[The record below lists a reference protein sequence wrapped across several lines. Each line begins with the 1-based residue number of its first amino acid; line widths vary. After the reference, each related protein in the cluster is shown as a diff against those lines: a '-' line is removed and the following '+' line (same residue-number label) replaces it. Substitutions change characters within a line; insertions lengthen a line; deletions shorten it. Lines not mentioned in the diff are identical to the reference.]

1 MNALSE
7 RSAVFVGCARNC
19 AAHLGRVLQ
28 NIERM
33 AQLYA
38 KAAFIFVENDSQ
50 DTTKARLQEW
60 LASRPNALLLQLDGL
75 AATEAR
81 RTARLATARN
91 SYLAHLNSSPYALYD
106 DLIVVDFDDVNSVPI
121 DLDAFAAAAEFLRS
135 DDRTVAVFA
144 NSKPVYFD
152 IWALRHPTWC
162 PDDCW
167 SEVRAARDI
176 PPPAAGYRFVH
187 ARQVEIEPDRPP
199 IEVSSAFG
207 GLGIYRLAKV
217 LPHRYDG
224 TTSGGGEICEHVSL
238 NVALSRNGRLFIFPR
253 LQNLAPP
260 EHIRGRDSSS
270 DRSIARRAKVIV
282 WMPVFNESRHLRAAI
297 DSVLSQTYADFR
309 LVVSDNFST
318 DESSDIIDAAMR
330 RDPRVSRTSPP
341 GHVAS
346 LEHNRYIQDQ
356 ILDTST
362 ERFSIFI
369 GGHDVWHKELLKCLV
384 ERAVREAQPS
394 IVYTD
399 SFEINDLGKVTKQ
412 YFGFVHAKEIMRP
425 FIPQHVL
432 MGLTHNIVWGG
443 LWTEET
449 RKKVRMR
456 HACSAIDHLM
466 VAEAALHGSIV
477 YQPGS
482 AVLLR
487 AANYSGYSDYA
498 KKHIPEPIRK
508 RPILDFLNQLE
519 WCDHLIEQA
528 VQGTPLSADGPKSI
542 LKASLLSSYIL
553 RYQDTL
559 TGFEGGPEQFFGH
572 PLFQAIVASS
582 QFSAS
587 KLGELIQSRA

>member
-19 AAHLGRVLQ
+19 AAHLDGVLQ

-33 AQLYA
+33 ASLYA

-50 DTTKARLQEW
+50 DVTKARLQEW
-60 LASRPNALLLQLDGL
+60 LASRSSAVLLQLDGL

-91 SYLAHLNSSPYALYD
+91 SYLAHLGSSPYALYD
-106 DLIVVDFDDVNSVPI
+106 DLVVLDFDDVNSLPI
-121 DLDAFAAAAEFLRS
+121 DLDAFAAAADFLRS
-135 DDRTVAVFA
+135 DDQTVAVFA

-152 IWALRHPTWC
+152 VWALRHPTWC
-162 PDDCW
+162 PNDCW
-167 SEVRAARDI
+167 SEVRSARDM
-176 PPPAAGYRFVH
+176 PPPAAVHRFVYS
-187 ARQVEIEPDRPP
+187 RQIEIEPNRPP
-199 IEVSSAFG
+199 VEVSSAFG
-207 GLGIYRLAKV
+207 GLGIYRLAKT

-224 TTSGGGEICEHVSL
+224 TSSSGIEICEHVSL
-238 NVALSRNGRLFIFPR
+238 NAALSRGGRLFIFPG
-253 LQNLAPP
+253 LQNSAPQ
-260 EHIRGRDSSS
+260 EHIHKPGSSY
-270 DRSIARRAKVIV
+270 DRSIGPRAKVII
-282 WMPVFNESRHLRAAI
+282 WMPVFNEARHLRAAI

-318 DESSDIIDAAMR
+318 DASSDIIDAAMR
-330 RDPRVSRTSPP
+330 KDPRVSRTSPP
-341 GHVAS
+341 SHVAS
-346 LEHNRYIQDQ
+346 LEHNRYIQNQ
-356 ILDTST
+356 ILDPST

-369 GGHDVWHKELLKCLV
+369 GGHDLWHRELLRCLV
-384 ERAVREAQPS
+384 ERAVREARPS

-399 SFEINDLGKVTKQ
+399 SFEIDDLEKITRQ
-412 YFGFVHAKEIMRP
+412 YFGFVQAKEIMRP

-482 AVLLR
+482 AVFLR

-498 KKHIPEPIRK
+498 KKHIPEPIRR

-519 WCDHLIEQA
+519 WCDYLIEQA
-528 VQGTPLSADGPKSI
+528 VQGTPLGAEAPKSM

-587 KLGELIQSRA
+587 KLCELIQSRA